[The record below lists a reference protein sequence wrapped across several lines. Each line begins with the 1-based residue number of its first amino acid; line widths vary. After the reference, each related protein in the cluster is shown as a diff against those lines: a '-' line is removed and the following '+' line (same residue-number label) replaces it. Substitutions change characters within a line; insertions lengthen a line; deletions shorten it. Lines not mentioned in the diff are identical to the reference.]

1 MHRMRHAH
9 EARGLALGQKV
20 DVGRQ
25 SAHRREISTLHPRN
39 PLIGLIPACSR
50 MVSSRGT
57 PMSAAF
63 EIQSPLP
70 GAAFGATVRLARPL
84 SQEIPDGL
92 AAVLAK
98 ANGLLLIQG
107 LTEIADRPQLLVD
120 ISLKFGPEV
129 EDYRHTLSRASSVH
143 TTAPEIFLVS
153 NMAPVNR
160 APPRRPDPPVTADG
174 RLPVQYPHRKGWHTD
189 QSYRRPPPDIS
200 LFYAVTPV
208 ARNRGQTLFAD
219 GTAAYAALPA
229 HLKAK
234 VDGLQGLHCQPGTAR
249 SREGALAGRTDIEQA
264 STARSQ
270 PQPVVRTHPVTGKP
284 ALYLCEWGQM
294 DWVDG
299 PFVGMEPGPRGEGAA
314 LLDELMAHYTRP
326 EFVYV
331 HEWTVGDLIVWDNRC
346 LVHAAT
352 WYDGDTEQ
360 RMMWRTTVRG
370 NPGAIY
376 EGEARSWMPREQVPA

>member
-1 MHRMRHAH
+1 MSVAF
-9 EARGLALGQKV
+9 
-20 DVGRQ
+20 DVTR
-25 SAHRREISTLHPRN
+25 TL
-39 PLIGLIPACSR
+39 
-50 MVSSRGT
+50 T
-57 PMSAAF
+57 
-63 EIQSPLP
+63 
-70 GAAFGATVRLARPL
+70 GASFGATVRLTKPL
-84 SQEIPDGL
+84 SQGVPEGL
-92 AAVLAK
+92 PAVLAE
-98 ANGLLLIQG
+98 ANGLMLIPG
-107 LTEIADRPQLLVD
+107 LQEIADKPELLVAL
-120 ISLKFGPEV
+120 SRAFGPEV
-129 EDYRHTLSRASSVH
+129 EDYRYTLTQRSSVH
-143 TTAPEIFLVS
+143 TTVPEIFLVS

-160 APPRRPDPPVTADG
+160 RPPRRPEPALTADG

-208 ARNRGQTLFAD
+208 ARDRGQTLFAD
-219 GTAAYAALPA
+219 GTAAYAALPP

-264 STARSQ
+264 PTARSQ
-270 PQPVVRTHPVTGKP
+270 PQPVVRTYPVTGKP
-284 ALYLCEWGQM
+284 ALYICEWGQM

-299 PFVGMEPGPRGEGAA
+299 PFVGLEPGPHGEGAA

-326 EFVYV
+326 EFVYG
-331 HEWTVGDLIVWDNRC
+331 WSWSVGDLVVWDNRC

-352 WYDGDTEQ
+352 WYDGETEQ

>member
-1 MHRMRHAH
+1 MSVAFDVTKP
-9 EARGLALGQKV
+9 LA
-20 DVGRQ
+20 
-25 SAHRREISTLHPRN
+25 
-39 PLIGLIPACSR
+39 
-50 MVSSRGT
+50 
-57 PMSAAF
+57 
-63 EIQSPLP
+63 
-70 GAAFGATVRLARPL
+70 GASFGATVRLAKPL
-84 SQEIPDGL
+84 SQGIPEGLPRVLADADGL
-92 AAVLAK
+92 MLIP
-98 ANGLLLIQG
+98 GLQ
-107 LTEIADRPQLLVD
+107 EIADKPELLVAL
-120 ISLKFGPEV
+120 SRAFGSEV
-129 EDYRHTLSRASSVH
+129 EDYRYTLTQRSSVH
-143 TTAPEIFLVS
+143 TTVPEIFLVS

-160 APPRRPDPPVTADG
+160 KPPRRPEPAVTADG
-174 RLPVQYPHRKGWHTD
+174 KLPVQYPHRKGWHTD

-208 ARNRGQTLFAD
+208 ARDRGQTLFAD

-264 STARSQ
+264 PTARSQ
-270 PQPVVRTHPVTGKP
+270 PQPVVRIHPVTGRP
-284 ALYLCEWGQM
+284 ALYVCEWGQM

-299 PFVGMEPGPRGEGAA
+299 PFIGMEPGPRGAGAV
-314 LLDELMAHYTRP
+314 LLDELMAHYTQP
-326 EFVYV
+326 DFVYA
-331 HEWTVGDLIVWDNRC
+331 HEWTVGDLVVWDNRC

-370 NPGAIY
+370 NPGSIY